1 MSYMLQP
8 QILLLRDGVD
18 DSQGKN
24 QIIANINACTAV
36 VEILRTT
43 LGPCGMDKMIQTER
57 EHTISND
64 GATIIN
70 LLDLSHPAAR
80 ILADISKAQDE
91 EVGDGTTSVVLL
103 AGEMLRSA
111 KRFIEEGT
119 APQYVIKAYKRGLEF
134 LLEKLKE
141 QSIAIVDDAQK
152 KRDVLLKCAQTS
164 LNSKLLAHY
173 REFFAEMVVGAI
185 EKLDQ
190 QQLSKEMIGI
200 KHVMGGSVTD
210 SLLVDGVAFKKTF
223 SYAGFEQQPK
233 RFENPKIL
241 LLNIELELK
250 AEKENAEVR
259 IENPDDFQGIVDAE
273 WKIINDKLDK
283 IHQSGAQIVLSK
295 QPIGDLATQ
304 FFADRDIFCAG
315 RVEKDD
321 MKRVVKATG
330 GKVQSV
336 VSDLKPEMLGTCKL
350 FEEKVIGAERFNVFT
365 GCVNAESA
373 TLILRGGAEQFI
385 KEAERSL
392 HDAIMIVRRV
402 LKTKDVVS
410 GGGACEMELSKLLRG
425 FARTIESK
433 EQLILISMAK
443 SLEVIPRTLADNAGL
458 DSMDVMNRLRHKH
471 SKGEKHFGVN
481 VWDDQ
486 TGVCNTHDNFIWEPL
501 LVKKNA
507 LVSATEAACLI
518 LSIDETIT
526 HPQNEEERKMRKQV
540 LPGRPGGAQFT

>member
-1 MSYMLQP
+1 MLQP
-8 QILLLRDGVD
+8 QIVLLREGVD

-24 QIIANINACTAV
+24 QIIANINACCAV
-36 VEILRTT
+36 QDILRST

-70 LLDLSHPAAR
+70 LLDLAHPAAR

-103 AGEMLRSA
+103 AGELLRSA
-111 KRFIEEGT
+111 KQYIDEGT
-119 APQYVIKAYKRGLEF
+119 APQYVIKAFKRGMEF
-134 LLEKLKE
+134 LLNNLEK
-141 QSIAIVDDAQK
+141 QSISIVDNPEA
-152 KRDVLLKCAQTS
+152 KRDALLKCAQTS

-173 REFFAEMVVGAI
+173 KEFFAEMVVGAV

-190 QQLSKEMIGI
+190 QILSKEMIGI
-200 KHVMGGSVTD
+200 KHVMGGSITE

-233 RFENPKIL
+233 KFENPKIL
-241 LLNIELELK
+241 LLNVELELK

-273 WKIINDKLDK
+273 WKIIYRKLDK
-283 IHQSGAQIVLSK
+283 IFDSGVQVVLSK
-295 QPIGDLATQ
+295 LPIGDLATQ
-304 FFADRDIFCAG
+304 FFADKKIFCAG
-315 RVEKDD
+315 RVDRED
-321 MKRVVKATG
+321 MVRVAKATG

-336 VSDLKPEMLGTCKL
+336 VSDIREEMLGTCKL
-350 FEEKVIGAERFNVFT
+350 FLEKQVGAERFNMFT
-365 GCVNAESA
+365 GCKHAESA
-373 TLILRGGAEQFI
+373 TIILRGGAEQFI

-402 LKTKDVVS
+402 ITTKHVVS
-410 GGGACEMELSKLLRG
+410 GGGACEMELSKLLRAY
-425 FARTIESK
+425 ARTVETK

-443 SLEVIPRTLADNAGL
+443 ALEVIPRTLADNAGL

-471 SKGEKHFGVN
+471 SKGEKNYGVN
-481 VWDDQ
+481 VWDEV
-486 TGVCNTHDNFIWEPL
+486 TGVCNTHDKFIWEPL

-507 LVSATEAACLI
+507 IVSATEAACLI
-518 LSIDETIT
+518 LSIDETIS
-526 HPQNEEERKMRKQV
+526 HAQDEEEKKRRKAP
-540 LPGRPGGAQFT
+540 LPGPQYK